1 MYQFAGSQA
10 LFERAARVVPNGI
23 HGHQSPTVLVPGRY
37 PYFFERGA
45 GSRVWD
51 VDGNEY
57 IDYMCSY
64 GPIVL
69 GHGHPAVEQ
78 AVETQRHAGNCF
90 NGPAEIFVELAEHL
104 VGITPFADWALFA
117 KNGSDVVTWS
127 LLVAREHT
135 GRPKIVMAEG
145 AYHGTHAWCTPFPA
159 GTTPAD
165 RAEILTFRYNDIADL
180 QRVVAANREAIAGI
194 IVTPFR
200 HEAFHDQEM
209 PVAGFH
215 QAVRALCDAHGIVF
229 ILDDVRAGFRLH
241 LGGSLEA
248 FGVQPDIAGY
258 CKAIANGYPLSACV
272 GRAALRRAA
281 ERVFLTG
288 SFFNSAVPMAAGLAT
303 LKEIAASGA
312 IEHMRHVG
320 TRLCRGLD
328 DQARAHRLRI
338 NVTGPPAIPF
348 MSFADDP
355 DFALNRA
362 FCAACAGRGVYFH
375 PHHNWFLSAAHTEED
390 IARTLEVTDAAFRE
404 VRDAGEGGQVAGPG
418 R

>member
-1 MYQFAGSQA
+1 MYQFTRSQA

-23 HGHQSPTVLVPGRY
+23 HGHQSPMVLVPGRY
-37 PYFFERGA
+37 PYFFQRGA
-45 GSRVWD
+45 GSHVWD

-69 GHGHPAVEQ
+69 GHGHAAVEA
-78 AVETQRHAGNCF
+78 AVEAQRRAGNCF
-90 NGPAEIFVELAEHL
+90 NGPGEVFVELAEHL
-104 VGITPFADWALFA
+104 TGITPFADWALFG

-135 GRPKIVMAEG
+135 GRAKIVMAEG

-159 GTTPAD
+159 GTTAAD
-165 RAEILTFRYNDIADL
+165 RAEILTFRYNDLDDL
-180 QRVVAANREAIAGI
+180 RRVVAAHRDTIAGI

-209 PVAGFH
+209 PADGFH
-215 QAVRALCDAHGIVF
+215 AGVRALCDAHGIVF

-248 FGVQPDIAGY
+248 FGVQPDIASY
-258 CKAIANGYPLSACV
+258 CKAIANGYPLSACL
-272 GRAALRRAA
+272 GRASLRRAA

-288 SFFNSAVPMAAGLAT
+288 SFFSSAVPMAAGLAT
-303 LKEIAASGA
+303 LQEIAASGA
-312 IEHMRHVG
+312 IDHMRHVG
-320 TRLCRGLD
+320 TLLCRGLEG
-328 DQARAHRLRI
+328 QARAHGLRI

-348 MSFADDP
+348 MSFAGDP
-355 DFALNRA
+355 DFVRNRA
-362 FCAACAGRGVYFH
+362 FCAACAACGVYLH

-390 IARTLEVTDAAFRE
+390 ILRTLDVTDAAFR
-404 VRDAGEGGQVAGPG
+404 VVAAAADEG
-418 R
+418 

>member
-1 MYQFAGSQA
+1 MYQFTRSQA
-10 LFERAARVVPNGI
+10 LFERASRVVPNGI

-37 PYFFERGA
+37 PYYFQRGA
-45 GSRVWD
+45 GSHVWD

-69 GHGHPAVEQ
+69 GHGHPAVEA
-78 AVETQRHAGNCF
+78 AVDAQRRAGDCF
-90 NGPAEIFVELAEHL
+90 NGPGQAYVELAEHL
-104 VGITPFADWALFA
+104 VTVTPFADWALFA

-135 GRPKIVMAEG
+135 GRSKIVMAEG
-145 AYHGTHAWCTPFPA
+145 SYHGTHAWCTPFPA

-165 RAEILTFRYNDIADL
+165 RAEILTFRYNDLDDL
-180 QRVVAANREAIAGI
+180 RRVVAAHRDQIAGI

-209 PVAGFH
+209 PAEGFH
-215 QAVRALCDAHGIVF
+215 AGVRAICDAHGSVF

-248 FGVQPDIAGY
+248 FGVQPDIASY

-272 GRAALRRAA
+272 GRAGLRRAA

-288 SFFNSAVPMAAGLAT
+288 SFFASAIPMAAGLAT
-303 LKEIAASGA
+303 LREIAASGA
-312 IEHMRHVG
+312 IDHMRHVG
-320 TRLCRGLD
+320 TLLCRGLEE
-328 DQARAHRLRI
+328 QARGHGLSV

-348 MSFADDP
+348 MSFTDDP
-355 DFALNRA
+355 DFVRNRL
-362 FCAACAGRGVYFH
+362 FCAACAEHGVYFH

-390 IARTLEVTDAAFRE
+390 IARTLEVTDVAF
-404 VRDAGEGGQVAGPG
+404 AQVAGG
-418 R
+418 

>member
-1 MYQFAGSQA
+1 MTMYAFTRSQN

-23 HGHQSPTVLVPGRY
+23 YGPMSPAFLVPGHY
-37 PYFFERGA
+37 PYFFQRGA
-45 GSRVWD
+45 GSHVWD

-69 GHGHPAVEQ
+69 GHCHPKVEAAVAAQ
-78 AVETQRHAGNCF
+78 QQAGNCF
-90 NGPAEIFVELAEHL
+90 NGPGSAFVELAERL
-104 VGITPFADWALFA
+104 VDLTPFADWALFA

-135 GRPKIVMAEG
+135 SRPKIVMADG
-145 AYHGTHAWCTPFPA
+145 TYHGTDAWCTPLTA

-165 RAEILTFRYNDIADL
+165 RAEILTFKYDDLADL
-180 QRVVAANREAIAGI
+180 QRVVAAHHEQIAGI

-209 PVAGFH
+209 PGTGFH
-215 QAVRALCDAHGIVF
+215 QGVRELCDAHGIVF

-241 LGGSLEA
+241 LGGSLEGL
-248 FGVQPDIAGY
+248 GVRPDIASY
-258 CKAIANGYPLSACV
+258 CKAIANGYPLSASV
-272 GRAALRRAA
+272 GREFLRPAA
-281 ERVFLTG
+281 ERVFLAGT
-288 SFFNSAVPMAAGLAT
+288 FFMSAVPMVAALAT
-303 LKEIAASGA
+303 LEELAASGA
-312 IEHMRHVG
+312 IQHMWHVG
-320 TRLCRGLD
+320 TLLGRGLE
-328 DQARAHRLRI
+328 DQARAHGLPI

-355 DFALNRA
+355 DFERNRW
-362 FCAACAGRGVYFH
+362 FCAACAARGVYFH

-390 IARTLEVTDAAFRE
+390 IARTLDVTDAAFRSVKE
-404 VRDAGEGGQVAGPG
+404 KWG
-418 R
+418 